1 MARAKKYPEVVQSL
15 PHSRRVTL
23 HGSTTVIRRFPAASR
38 LVSHPSWDALELFS
52 TTGKTLHAA
61 ASRSRSALIFS
72 SSIDASRARTRSS
85 RTEASSLHRASS
97 ISSLDAPAPRV
108 VIRGGARFFMYSTVF
123 VVCVDRMS
131 SGRMESRWGMFGGL
145 LGGASPSGRGRGFE
159 RACDGVL
166 DPVACLPS
174 VLDASPSLIPVEPAS
189 SFAVPA
195 VRSPVSYL
203 SFVRRL
209 RPALKNNPLG
219 IVPPPREVPRPCPRA
234 ARSLPRRRR
243 ARTRWCCTDRST
255 RAASSPSRSPCTA
268 PRRRR
273 I

>member
-1 MARAKKYPEVVQSL
+1 MARAKKYPEVCSLATSLAPRYTTRLYYGHPSL
-15 PHSRRVTL
+15 PRGV
-23 HGSTTVIRRFPAASR
+23 ASC
-38 LVSHPSWDALELFS
+38 SPPSWEALELFS

-145 LGGASPSGRGRGFE
+145 LGGPPPSGRGRGFE

-166 DPVACLPS
+166 DPVACPRS

-189 SFAVPA
+189 SFAVSA

-209 RPALKNNPLG
+209 R
-219 IVPPPREVPRPCPRA
+219 RPKK
-234 ARSLPRRRR
+234 
-243 ARTRWCCTDRST
+243 
-255 RAASSPSRSPCTA
+255 
-268 PRRRR
+268 
-273 I
+273 